1 MIGTLALGLALA
13 QSAAGCRAV
22 AGERILAG
30 DLAGEVAQFAAVP
43 AEVEIGWAPAPGA
56 RRLISRAEVERTAA
70 RHGVKLEGGARAV
83 CFERRLEP
91 LDGGRVRAALEQAL
105 AGENAR
111 LEIVDHLRAPVPEGA
126 LEFPPLGLTRW
137 AGSPAGVIWRG
148 RVRYGAGRSYPIWAR
163 VRVSVTRP
171 RVVALRALAA
181 GQPIAADSIEV
192 RPVDGL
198 PFERPAPASVEAV
211 AGRAPRRLIPA
222 GQPIEALQLGMPRE
236 VEAGATVQV
245 ESRLGATRLAFE
257 ARAES
262 GGRVGDRILVRNP
275 ATGKRFRGVVEAR
288 GKVTVE
294 EEEHPDAKNGTVGGL
309 DAGAGGGRGGS
320 QEAR

>member
-1 MIGTLALGLALA
+1 MIGILALGLALA
-13 QSAAGCRAV
+13 QSPAGCRAV

-30 DLAGEVAQFAAVP
+30 DLAAEVAEFAAVP

-56 RRLISRAEVERTAA
+56 RRLMSRTEIERLGA
-70 RHGVKLEGGARAV
+70 RHGLTVAGGGRLV
-83 CFERRLEP
+83 CFERQLAP
-91 LDGGRVRAALEQAL
+91 LDAGRVRAALEQAL

-111 LEIVDHLRAPVPEGA
+111 LEVVDHLRAPAPEGVI
-126 LEFPPLGLTRW
+126 EFPPLGLTRW
-137 AGSPAGVIWRG
+137 VASRAGVIWRG

-181 GQPIAADSIEV
+181 GQPIAADSVEV
-192 RPVDGL
+192 RPVEGL
-198 PFERPAPASVEAV
+198 PFERPAPAAVEEV
-211 AGRAPRRLIPA
+211 AGRVPRRPIPA
-222 GQPIEALQLGMPRE
+222 GQTIETLQLGTPRE

-245 ESRLGATRLAFE
+245 EARWGATRLAFA

-262 GGRVGDRILVRNP
+262 GGRAGDRILVRNP

-294 EEEHPDAKNGTVGGL
+294 EEVRPDAKNDSTGGL
-309 DAGAGGGRGGS
+309 DAGAGGGGGS
-320 QEAR
+320 KEAR